1 MKLLFLIS
9 TLTFLSAGAYSQSWM
24 GRTMQWSRAGARP
37 FASPEMRV
45 YIDSVGGDPTGM
57 MPSDDAVL
65 TAISMAGS
73 EGVTIVFGRGRY
85 LLRRPIALPSNTT
98 LQGQGAT
105 STVLSFEGIG
115 SVDCI
120 RIQGGIRRA
129 IYPLVRGF
137 ERGDSLLYFDGGVM
151 EPGDLLRV
159 VINDTDLV
167 YSDWA
172 IGSVGQVVQVRS
184 SIGQGTILDVPLRLG
199 ASIDRNPRCLVLLPV
214 EQVRIRC
221 LGIQRD
227 DSTAQQT
234 ANIRIVNARDVMI
247 DGVRSSKTNFGHVVI
262 ESSARVTV
270 TRSDFSESYGYGGGG
285 RGYGVVCQ
293 YTASDCR
300 IEDNIF
306 SDLRHSM
313 LMQAGA
319 NGNVFAYN
327 ASKNARWTEFPNDAA
342 GDVVFH
348 GNWVFGNLVEGNDVC
363 HIVVDNSHGA
373 NGWFNTILR
382 NRSREYG
389 LYMGGSPFADSTM
402 IMGNEI
408 PNTGLIK
415 GLFITGG
422 KGLVNIGNIV
432 KGKLTPPEL
441 SMVPPPSFLYASRP
455 AGYQGN
461 IWPPYGAMDP
471 LQRDTIPAR
480 IRQIISKITCP
491 CTEDFP
497 TTVRERAS
505 QHDPLENIERVVA
518 INVLGQQ
525 VFAGTPAEFALWR
538 ADYNILAKQ
547 ISSVTLTVLTGR

>member
-1 MKLLFLIS
+1 MKLLLLIS
-9 TLTFLSAGAYSQSWM
+9 TLTFLSTGVYSQPWM
-24 GRTMQWSRAGARP
+24 GRTMQWQRSGARP
-37 FASPEMRV
+37 FASPELRV
-45 YIDSVGGDPTGM
+45 YLDSLGADPSGLQ
-57 MPSDDAVL
+57 PSDDAMTQAMS
-65 TAISMAGS
+65 TAQGGGA
-73 EGVTIVFGRGRY
+73 TIVFGSGRY
-85 LLRRPIALPSNTT
+85 LFRRPISIPSNTT
-98 LQGQGAT
+98 IIGQGADNT
-105 STVLSFEGIG
+105 TITFDGLGE
-115 SVDCI
+115 VDCI
-120 RIQGGIRRA
+120 RIQGGMTRA
-129 IYPLVRGF
+129 LYPLVRPL
-137 ERGDSLLYFDGGVM
+137 RRDDSLLYFDGGVM
-151 EPGDLLRV
+151 EPGTLLRI
-159 VINDTDLV
+159 VINDTDYV

-172 IGSVGQVVQVRS
+172 RGSVGQVVGVRS
-184 SIGQGTILDVPLRLG
+184 SIGEATMLETPLRLDAG
-199 ASIDRNPRCLVLLPV
+199 MNRSPRCIRLLPA
-214 EQVRIRC
+214 EKIRLRC
-221 LGIQRD
+221 LSIVRT
-227 DSTAQQT
+227 DSTATQT
-234 ANIRIVNARDVMI
+234 ANIRIAYARDVII
-247 DGVRSSKTNFGHVVI
+247 DGVRSTNTNFGHIVI
-262 ESSARVTV
+262 EASANVTV
-270 TRSDFSESYGYGGGG
+270 TRCDIAKSFGYGGGG

-293 YTASDCR
+293 FTASDCR

-306 SDLRHSM
+306 SDLRHAM

-342 GDVVFH
+342 GDVAFH
-348 GNWVFGNLVEGNDVC
+348 GNWVFANLIEGNDVC

-389 LYMGGSPFADSTM
+389 LYMGGGPFADSTT

-408 PNTGLIK
+408 PNTSFIK

-461 IWPPYGAMDP
+461 IWPPYGAIDP
-471 LQRDTIPAR
+471 SQRDTIPAR
-480 IRQIISKITCP
+480 ERQLIAKQTCP

-505 QHDPLENIERVVA
+505 QHDVLANIEHVVV

-525 VFAGTPAEFALWR
+525 VFAGTPAEFAQWR
-538 ADYNILAKQ
+538 ADKIILAQ
-547 ISSVTLTVLTGR
+547 RISGVTLTVLTGR

>member
-1 MKLLFLIS
+1 MKLLLLIS
-9 TLTFLSAGAYSQSWM
+9 TLTFLGAGAQAQPWV

-73 EGVTIVFGRGRY
+73 EGVTVVFGSGRY

-105 STVLSFEGIG
+105 ATTLSFEGIG

-172 IGSVGQVVQVRS
+172 AGSVGQVVQVRS
-184 SIGQGTILDVPLRLG
+184 SIGLATMLDTPLRLS
-199 ASIDRNPRCLVLLPV
+199 ASMDRNPRCLVLLPV
-214 EQVRIRC
+214 EHVRIRC
-221 LGIQRD
+221 LSIECG
-227 DSTAQQT
+227 DSTASQT
-234 ANIRIVNARDVMI
+234 ANIRIVNARDIMI

-270 TRSDFSESYGYGGGG
+270 TRSEFSESFGYGGGG

-293 YTASDCR
+293 FTASDCR

-306 SDLRHSM
+306 SDLRHAM

-342 GDVVFH
+342 GDVAFH
-348 GNWVFGNLVEGNDVC
+348 GNWVFANLIEGNDVC

-389 LYMGGSPFADSTM
+389 LYMGSSPFADSTT

-441 SMVPPPSFLYASRP
+441 SMVPPQSFLYASRP
-455 AGYQGN
+455 AGYLGN

-471 LQRDTIPAR
+471 SQRDTIPAR
-480 IRQIISKITCP
+480 IRQLISKITCP
-491 CTEDFP
+491 CEEDFP
-497 TTVRERAS
+497 TTVRERIT
-505 QHDPLENIERVVA
+505 QRDVFENVDHVVA
-518 INVLGQQ
+518 INVLGQR
-525 VFAGTPAEFALWR
+525 VFSGAITDYLQWRTDKLVLTQHLSGT
-538 ADYNILAKQ
+538 
-547 ISSVTLTVLTGR
+547 TLTVLTGR

>member
-1 MKLLFLIS
+1 
-9 TLTFLSAGAYSQSWM
+9 
-24 GRTMQWSRAGARP
+24 
-37 FASPEMRV
+37 MRV

-73 EGVTIVFGRGRY
+73 EGVTVVFGRGRY

-348 GNWVFGNLVEGNDVC
+348 GNWVFGNLVEGNDVS

-389 LYMGGSPFADSTM
+389 LYMGGSPFADSTT

-471 LQRDTIPAR
+471 SQRDTIPAR
-480 IRQIISKITCP
+480 IRQLISKITCP
-491 CTEDFP
+491 CEEDFP
-497 TTVRERAS
+497 TTVRERIT
-505 QHDPLENIERVVA
+505 QRDVFENVVHVVA

-525 VFAGTPAEFALWR
+525 GFSGAITDYLQWR
-538 ADYNILAKQ
+538 ADKVILTQ
-547 ISSVTLTVLTGR
+547 HLSGTTLTVLTGR

>member
-1 MKLLFLIS
+1 M
-9 TLTFLSAGAYSQSWM
+9 
-24 GRTMQWSRAGARP
+24 
-37 FASPEMRV
+37 
-45 YIDSVGGDPTGM
+45 
-57 MPSDDAVL
+57 
-65 TAISMAGS
+65 
-73 EGVTIVFGRGRY
+73 
-85 LLRRPIALPSNTT
+85 IAK
-98 LQGQGAT
+98 
-105 STVLSFEGIG
+105 
-115 SVDCI
+115 

-129 IYPLVRGF
+129 IYPLVKGF

-172 IGSVGQVVQVRS
+172 VGSVGQVVQVRS
-184 SIGQGTILDVPLRLG
+184 SIGLATMLDTPLRLS

-221 LGIQRD
+221 LSIERG
-227 DSTAQQT
+227 DSTASQT
-234 ANIRIVNARDVMI
+234 ANIRIVNARDIMI
-247 DGVRSSKTNFGHVVI
+247 DGVRSMKTNFGHIVI

-270 TRSDFSESYGYGGGG
+270 TRSEFSESFGYGGGG

-306 SDLRHSM
+306 SDLRHAM

-373 NGWFNTILR
+373 NGWHNTILR

-422 KGLVNIGNIV
+422 KGLVNIG
-432 KGKLTPPEL
+432 
-441 SMVPPPSFLYASRP
+441 
-455 AGYQGN
+455 
-461 IWPPYGAMDP
+461 
-471 LQRDTIPAR
+471 
-480 IRQIISKITCP
+480 
-491 CTEDFP
+491 
-497 TTVRERAS
+497 
-505 QHDPLENIERVVA
+505 
-518 INVLGQQ
+518 
-525 VFAGTPAEFALWR
+525 
-538 ADYNILAKQ
+538 
-547 ISSVTLTVLTGR
+547 